1 MQLDTIRVEKVWGC
15 EHLPAPFA
23 DAEPGR
29 PVGEIWFEPKPPVE
43 DLLVKYLFTSERLSV
58 QVHPDDEPGR
68 RGKTECWLITATEPG
83 AELAVG
89 FKGEVDAETM
99 RAAALDG
106 TIEELLEW
114 HTVEPGDFLYVPPGT
129 VHAIGAGVSLIEI
142 QQNSDIT
149 YRLYDYGRPRE
160 LHLDEGMA
168 VADGA
173 PHPAALRNKVAEHG
187 TTMLVD
193 RGPFRVARCEGA
205 LAEGFDDAPLLAI
218 PLDDGV
224 VIAGEAIAPGGCA
237 MANMPDDIVSAP
249 GTRWLAAQSRAG

>member
-1 MQLDTIRVEKVWGC
+1 MLLDTIRVEKVWGR

-23 DAEPGR
+23 DAEPGK
-29 PVGEIWFEPKPPVE
+29 PVGEIWFEPQAPVD

-58 QVHPDDEPGR
+58 QVHPADQPGQ

-83 AELAVG
+83 AQLAAG
-89 FKGEVDAETM
+89 FKQPVDAAAM

-106 TIEELLEW
+106 SIEDLLEW
-114 HTVEPGDFLYVPPGT
+114 HAVTPGDFVYVPPGT

-168 VADGA
+168 VAHGV
-173 PHPAALRNKVAEHG
+173 PHDAAFRSRVPDSG
-187 TTMLVD
+187 SVMLCD
-193 RGPFRVARCEGA
+193 RVPFRVARCEGA
-205 LAEGFDDAPLLAI
+205 LPEGFTDAPLLAI
-218 PLDDGV
+218 PLEEGV
-224 VIAGEAIAPGGCA
+224 AVAGEAVAAGGCA
-237 MANMPDDIVSAP
+237 MADGPAAITF
-249 GTRWLAAQSRAG
+249 GETTRWLAAQPV